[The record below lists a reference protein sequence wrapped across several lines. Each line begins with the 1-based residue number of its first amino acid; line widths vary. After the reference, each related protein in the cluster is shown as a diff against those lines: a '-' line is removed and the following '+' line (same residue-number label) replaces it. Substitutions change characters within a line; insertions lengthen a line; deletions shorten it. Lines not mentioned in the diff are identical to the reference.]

1 MLYLRL
7 ISGRVLI
14 FGAVLLL
21 AGIFLPQA
29 FAQEHLKITLTE
41 QEYPPLISY
50 DTQVGGL
57 LTDMVRESFKLRGV
71 DVVFAAVPNNRAITG
86 LMQGL
91 YDGSYGWTHSPERD
105 AKLLYSAKPIYFLK
119 IVFFQRSNEEFKWEH
134 LTDLSPYNIG
144 ITQGNYYSSEF
155 SALTASGKLKIDPA
169 PSDISN
175 FRKLLLG
182 RIDLF
187 PIDHDVGLYFLKN
200 NFSVEEQRRIKFQNK
215 AISIVPV
222 YLVVRRTLPN
232 AKEFITRFDQGFQQL
247 SDSGQLERMID
258 AYKTQLATST
268 EVQAIKP

>member
-1 MLYLRL
+1 LLYLRL
-7 ISGRVLI
+7 ICGRVLI
-14 FGAVLLL
+14 FVAVLLL
-21 AGIFLPQA
+21 AGISLSQA

-71 DVVFAAVPNNRAITG
+71 DVIFAAVPNNRAITG

-105 AKLLYSAKPIYFLK
+105 SKLLYSTKPIYFLK
-119 IVFFQRSNEEFKWEH
+119 IVFFHRSNEEFKWEH
-134 LTDLSPYNIG
+134 LIELSPYNIG

-155 SALTASGKLKIDPA
+155 SALMTSGKLKIDPA

-187 PIDHDVGLYFLKN
+187 PIDHDVGLYF
-200 NFSVEEQRRIKFQNK
+200 
-215 AISIVPV
+215 
-222 YLVVRRTLPN
+222 
-232 AKEFITRFDQGFQQL
+232 
-247 SDSGQLERMID
+247 
-258 AYKTQLATST
+258 
-268 EVQAIKP
+268 